1 MTDLLTRGQLEML
14 AQTLDA
20 DPADLASLTRL
31 GAQNLRELRER
42 ISDRLFDAHAAT
54 FARVSKLAP
63 LVPNALAAKVV
74 LKAVPAEVGGRAGGA
89 VGVDHPDR
97 AAGLLGELT
106 PEYMADAAPYLDPRA
121 IPVLA
126 PRMPAEVLVPAANE
140 LLRRRD
146 YVTSARFVEHATDE
160 LIRGFE
166 RGIADDEGLLRTGA
180 LTPSADRLNDVVR
193 VLSAERRSAI
203 VRAASASSDETLI
216 AGISV
221 LSRLEPG
228 LRREL
233 GGEFLDGLDE
243 AGLDRLFTVAIEGE
257 AVVELM
263 TVLSAVDERHLPPVA
278 ARLSSGDGTVVGALL
293 DQATTPAARR
303 ALQAIGA
310 LLEPPVR
317 DRLTELSSHSE

>member
-14 AQTLDA
+14 AQTLNA
-20 DPADLASLTRL
+20 DPADLAGLTRL

-74 LKAVPAEVGGRAGGA
+74 LEAVPAEVGGRAGGA
-89 VGVDHPDR
+89 IGLDHPDR
-97 AAGLLGELT
+97 AAGLLAKLT
-106 PEYMADAAPYLDPRA
+106 PEYMADAAPFLDPRA

-126 PRMPAEVLVPAANE
+126 PRVPAEVLVPASNE

-160 LIRGFE
+160 LVRGFE
-166 RGIADDEGLLRTGA
+166 RGIADDEGLLRTAA

-193 VLSAERRSAI
+193 VLPPERRVAI
-203 VRAASASSDETLI
+203 ILAASASSDETLI

-221 LSRLEPG
+221 LSRLEPE

-233 GGEFLDGLDE
+233 GDRFLDDLD
-243 AGLDRLFTVAIEGE
+243 ATGLDRLLAVATRGE
-257 AVVELM
+257 AVVELL
-263 TVLSAVDERHLPPVA
+263 TVLSAVDQRHLRSIA
-278 ARLSSGDGTVVGALL
+278 DRLRQGDAGVVGALSE
-293 DQATTPAARR
+293 QATTPEARR
-303 ALQAIGA
+303 TLHAVGES
-310 LLEPPVR
+310 LEPGERSDLLDLV
-317 DRLTELSSHSE
+317 DRTK

>member
-14 AQTLDA
+14 AQTLNA
-20 DPADLASLTRL
+20 DPAELASLTRL

-42 ISDRLFDAHAAT
+42 ISDRLFDAHTAT

-89 VGVDHPDR
+89 VGIDHPDR

-146 YVTSARFVEHATDE
+146 YVTSARFVEHATDD

-166 RGIADDEGLLRTGA
+166 RGIADDEGLLRTAA

-193 VLSAERRSAI
+193 VLPAARRSAI
-203 VRAASASSDETLI
+203 VRAATASSDETLI

-233 GGEFLDGLDE
+233 GSEFLDGLDE
-243 AGLDRLFTVAIEGE
+243 AGLDRLLGVAADCE
-257 AVVELM
+257 AVVELL
-263 TVLSAVDERHLPPVA
+263 TVLAAVDERHLRPIAERVS
-278 ARLSSGDGTVVGALL
+278 RGDGALADTLL

-303 ALQAIGA
+303 TLHAIGE
-310 LLEPPVR
+310 LLEPPER
-317 DRLTELSSHSE
+317 DRFARLREGAE